1 VHLPWLPAENAL
13 IRKAAPPD
21 APFALIEKQRG
32 ALRIAALSRPAATL
46 GLTPGM
52 PLADARA
59 QLPDLA
65 ALPFDPEADAALL
78 GQLVALAHA
87 YSPSVMA
94 DLPQGLILDIAGC
107 THFFV
112 DSAFVR
118 AERSRSP
125 CSSEARKPRL
135 RLGTALR
142 LRSGRTEEVDGEAG
156 LKQDLLTTLA
166 TKGLTARAACA
177 GTPDAARALARFGAS
192 DVHALPVAA
201 LAVPPDIHLALQRS
215 GLRRIGDLAV
225 LPRAPL
231 AARFGTSLPVLLAR
245 LLEEED
251 PHITPAPVIDPVA
264 ADLRFAEPIGRSDDV
279 LDAIEALLADAAG
292 QLERRG
298 QGGRAFALSLHRSDG
313 HIARLHIET
322 GAPTRDPALVLRLL
336 RERIGSLADP
346 LDPGFGYDSI
356 GLRVPVTEPLA
367 VRQTE
372 LEGRETRGSA
382 LGPLLDRLAVRYGRE
397 SVQGFVPGNSHVP
410 ERAAWLGLAGVG
422 TPWSAHSEPGEPP
435 LRPLTLLDP
444 PQPVEVLAAVPDGPP
459 RRFRWRGKTHLV
471 TRQEGPERIAAEWWL
486 RRGGH
491 GANPGRTRDYY
502 RVEDADGHRFWLFR
516 HGLYEEEGGNPLWY
530 VHGLF
535 A

>member
-1 VHLPWLPAENAL
+1 MPPPRRYLAVHLPWFPAENAL

-32 ALRIAALSRPAATL
+32 ALRITALSRPAAAL

-59 QLPDLA
+59 QVPDLA

-94 DLPQGLILDIAGC
+94 DPPQGLILDIAGC
-107 THFFV
+107 THRF
-112 DSAFVR
+112 A
-118 AERSRSP
+118 
-125 CSSEARKPRL
+125 
-135 RLGTALR
+135 
-142 LRSGRTEEVDGEAG
+142 DGEAG
-156 LKQDLLTTLA
+156 LKHHLLTTLISR
-166 TKGLTARAACA
+166 GLTARAACA
-177 GTPDAARALARFGAS
+177 GTPDAARALARFGAR

-201 LAVPPDIHLALQRS
+201 LDVPPDIHLALQRS
-215 GLRRIGDLAV
+215 GLRRIGDLAAM
-225 LPRAPL
+225 PRAPL

-298 QGGRAFALSLHRSDG
+298 EGGRAFALSLHRSDG

-346 LDPGFGYDSI
+346 LDPGFGYDSVD
-356 GLRVPVTEPLA
+356 LLVPVTEPLA

-372 LEGRETRGSA
+372 LEGREARGSA

-397 SVQGFVPGNSHVP
+397 SVQGFVPGDSHVP

-471 TRQEGPERIAAEWWL
+471 TRQEGPERIATEWWL

-491 GANPGRTRDYY
+491 GPNPGRTRDYY